1 VNLPG
6 SEPTARIAARAVLVD
21 IEGTISTI
29 AFVHDVLFPYADAHL
44 DAYVAEHRAD
54 REVAQAMLDA
64 ARLAGEPADADD
76 ATVLAHLHGWI
87 AEDRKAT
94 PLKTLQG
101 LIWAVGYAAGDLR
114 AHVYPDA
121 GAGLRRWHAAGLELC
136 VYSSGSI
143 AAQKVLFANNSQGDL
158 TPLFTE
164 YFDTTIGHK
173 REARSYTA
181 ISRAMRTPPEDIVF
195 LSDVDAELDA
205 ARETGMQTV
214 RLLRAAD
221 TAPDA
226 TTKHPAAATFDDIEI
241 TLP

>member
-1 VNLPG
+1 VNPPG
-6 SEPTARIAARAVLVD
+6 AGSSTHIAARAVLVD
-21 IEGTISTI
+21 IEGTTSTV
-29 AFVHDVLFPYADAHL
+29 AFVHQVLFPYSDAHL
-44 DAYVAEHRAD
+44 DGYVAAHRAD
-54 REVAQAMLDA
+54 AEVAQAMLEA
-64 ARLAGEPADADD
+64 ARLAGEPDDADD
-76 ATVLAHLHGWI
+76 ATVLAQLHEWI

-101 LIWAVGYAAGDLR
+101 LIWAEGYANGDLR

-121 GAGLRRWHAAGLELC
+121 AAGLRRWHAAGLELY

-158 TPLFTE
+158 TPLFTN

-214 RLLRAAD
+214 RLLRPAD
-221 TAPDA
+221 TPPGA
-226 TTKHPAAATFDDIEI
+226 TTKHPAATTFDDIEI
-241 TLP
+241 VPG